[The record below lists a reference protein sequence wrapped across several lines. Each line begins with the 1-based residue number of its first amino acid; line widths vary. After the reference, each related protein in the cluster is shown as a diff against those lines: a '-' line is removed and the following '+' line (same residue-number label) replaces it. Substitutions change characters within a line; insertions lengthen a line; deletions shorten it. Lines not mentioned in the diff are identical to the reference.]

1 MVNAGWLQDLSLQ
14 NRDLAMQTLMVH
26 FILQKRK
33 EPLDQFCKGLKTLGI
48 LNLVRSYPELMKRYF
63 VMQEEPLNSE
73 VIIGL
78 LTLSD
83 PTEPLDEQSSRAH
96 GYLLQ
101 GITKLEKGG

>member
-1 MVNAGWLQDLSLQ
+1 
-14 NRDLAMQTLMVH
+14 MQTLMVH

-48 LNLVRSYPELMKRYF
+48 LNLVRSYPEQMKRYF

-83 PTEPLDEQSSRAH
+83 PTEPLDEQSSRVH

>member
-1 MVNAGWLQDLSLQ
+1 
-14 NRDLAMQTLMVH
+14 MQTLMVH